1 MKLMLI
7 VGVIYACYQILQ
19 NFVNDFACFF
29 SVALLQEFKTLKS
42 QKFHQPNKAK
52 MLRSML
58 MSFLADL
65 DFCPLT
71 HRT

>member
-1 MKLMLI
+1 
-7 VGVIYACYQILQ
+7 
-19 NFVNDFACFF
+19 
-29 SVALLQEFKTLKS
+29 LKS
-42 QKFHQPNKAK
+42 QNFHQPNKAK

-71 HRT
+71 HRTWKELWMIQDDILHSECKA